1 MAKPLNIQ
9 IPTKIKGLMG
19 TRLTQKEIDAEL
31 KNEELKKA
39 KKELHK
45 RLDNKEKEVKK

>member
-1 MAKPLNIQ
+1 
-9 IPTKIKGLMG
+9 MG

-31 KNEELKKA
+31 KNEALKKA
-39 KKELHK
+39 KKEFNK

>member
-19 TRLTQKEIDAEL
+19 TRSTQKEIDAEL